1 MVMRNCFTRKL
12 FHVKQFLILV
22 KLFLKDFVSR
32 ETLLELCETVSQD
45 FCFT

>member
-1 MVMRNCFTRKL
+1 MRNCFSGKMFL
-12 FHVKQFLILV
+12 VKHFLILV